1 MTKNE
6 VIEIDNIS
14 VLAFSIE
21 LLLSIFYLNFEVW

>member
-21 LLLSIFYLNFEVW
+21 LLLGIFYLNFEVW